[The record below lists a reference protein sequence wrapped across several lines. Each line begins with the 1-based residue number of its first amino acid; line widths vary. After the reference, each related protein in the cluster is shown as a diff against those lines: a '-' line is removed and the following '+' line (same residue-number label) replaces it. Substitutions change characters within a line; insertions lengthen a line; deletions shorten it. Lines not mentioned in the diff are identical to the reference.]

1 MPRKITGMKVSLSA
15 AAALSAALSSAA
27 LAQGQLSAQSI
38 IVNPVAAD
46 LAVQVNVDKDP
57 GGTLVPTYRPGEQVR
72 ITARVNQDAYVY
84 LFSLDAAGNVTQL
97 LPNRL
102 HAANFLKANTTV
114 TFPAAG
120 APFVFNVGQDLGLNK
135 VLALASASPLNL
147 GDLSSFRS
155 AQDTFAA
162 VSARGQ
168 QGLAQALSIVVNPL
182 PPRTWVTDTA
192 QFTVAAAP
200 APVQTGSLSVRSNVP
215 GATVTLDGMRL
226 GAADQTFSAVRAG
239 TFPLSVTAPGYAPYS
254 GTVTVRAGVTTAVTA
269 TLSPLMGTPQPAPS
283 PLDLFTTLIGTL
295 TGLTDP
301 ARSAFEHKLSEL
313 ERQGYRLDSRTLL
326 GGRLE
331 ATLSKP
337 GSVVTLTVTTGPG
350 RTVTVSATERTTYQ
364 Y

>member
-1 MPRKITGMKVSLSA
+1 MKVSLSA
-15 AAALSAALSSAA
+15 VAALSAALSSAA

-46 LAVQVNVDKDP
+46 LTVQVNVDKDP
-57 GGTLVPTYRPGEQVR
+57 GGTLVPTYRPGENVR

-102 HAANFLKANTTV
+102 HTANFLKANTAV
-114 TFPAAG
+114 TFPAAS
-120 APFVFNVGQDLGLNK
+120 APFAFNVGQDLGLNK

-147 GDLSSFRS
+147 SDLSTFRS
-155 AQDTFAA
+155 AQDNFAA

-182 PPRTWVTDTA
+182 PPRSWVTDTA
-192 QFTVAAAP
+192 QFTVAAP
-200 APVQTGSLSVRSNVP
+200 TPVQTGSLNVRSNVP

-226 GAADQTFSAVRAG
+226 GAADQTFSPVRTG

-269 TLSPLMGTPQPAPS
+269 TLSPLTAPPQPTPS
-283 PLDLFTTLIGTL
+283 PLDLFTTLIGTWA
-295 TGLTDP
+295 GLADP
-301 ARSAFEHKLSEL
+301 ARSAFEQKLSAL
-313 ERQGYRLDSRTLL
+313 ERQGYRLDSRSLL

-337 GSVVTLTVTTGPG
+337 GSVITLTVTTGPG